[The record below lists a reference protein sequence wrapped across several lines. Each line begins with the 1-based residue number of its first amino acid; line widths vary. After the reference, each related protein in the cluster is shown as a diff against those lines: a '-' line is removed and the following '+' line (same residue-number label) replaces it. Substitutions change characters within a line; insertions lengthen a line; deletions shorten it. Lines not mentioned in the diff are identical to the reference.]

1 MPVAAV
7 IELDEY
13 IAWRGFGS
21 ESPKRDKNS
30 YEARNMQQQQS
41 TFNGRKIFG
50 QYTVKKEWD

>member
-7 IELDEY
+7 IKHVEY
-13 IAWRGFGS
+13 IAWRRFGS

-41 TFNGRKIFG
+41 TFDGRKVLG
-50 QYTVKKEWD
+50 QYTVEKE